1 MEKSRCVTNTLNR
14 TAREVRSTTRR
25 AWASARFTCSSANNS
40 GENPLSPSRPPSRQ
54 PNTRECKIPLRGLGK
69 KTVVNRALA
78 DLAVYAIEAALFT
91 GQLST
96 CPPYI
101 ETALVTSSLA
111 WIRLKRKRCKAYR
124 ARRRAGLELV
134 GLANAL
140 QPSKDE
146 AAHGQ
151 IPATFCE
158 GSADVPPFQP
168 GLRLVHRPPPQP

>member
-1 MEKSRCVTNTLNR
+1 M
-14 TAREVRSTTRR
+14 
-25 AWASARFTCSSANNS
+25 
-40 GENPLSPSRPPSRQ
+40 
-54 PNTRECKIPLRGLGK
+54 
-69 KTVVNRALA
+69 VNRALA